1 MAAGEQTLFEEC
13 QTCFEAM
20 GKNSFY
26 LGDVGNASKM
36 NLILQMLA
44 GVSVAAVAEAL
55 SLGKLMEII
64 LLVISFTIRKTI
76 VA

>member
-1 MAAGEQTLFEEC
+1 MIILAAGERTLFEEC

-36 NLILQMLA
+36 NLVLQMMA
-44 GVSVAAVAEAL
+44 GVTMATLAEGL
-55 SLGKLMEII
+55 SLGLCSKIDDL
-64 LLVISFTIRKTI
+64 RN
-76 VA
+76 